1 MFLAEPPRSPDV
13 DAMYDEDVGNDGY
26 VWNNTRLW
34 AYRPDVIRS
43 FVELRARVTDAST
56 LSERE
61 VAVLVA
67 ATAGASGDSYCALA
81 WGARMARLAGD
92 DAAVAVLVGTDSA
105 ELTARESALASW
117 ARAVVADPNGTAQSD
132 VDALRA
138 AGLDDREIFDATA
151 FVALRLAFLVV
162 DDALGAAPDAP
173 LAAAA
178 PAAVRAA
185 VTFGRPVDG

>member
-1 MFLAEPPRSPDV
+1 MFLREPPRTPDV
-13 DAMYDEDVGNDGY
+13 DAMYDEDVGSDGY

-34 AYRPDVIRS
+34 AYRPDVVGP
-43 FVELRARVTDAST
+43 FVALRAQVTDGST

-81 WGARMARLAGD
+81 WGARMARLTGD
-92 DAAVAVLVGTDSA
+92 EAAVAVLTGAAAA
-105 ELTARESALASW
+105 ELSARESALADW
-117 ARAVVADPNGTAQSD
+117 ARAVVTDANSTQQPD
-132 VDALRA
+132 VDVLRA
-138 AGLDDREIFDATA
+138 AGLDDREIFDATV

-162 DDALGAAPDAP
+162 DDALGAEPDAA